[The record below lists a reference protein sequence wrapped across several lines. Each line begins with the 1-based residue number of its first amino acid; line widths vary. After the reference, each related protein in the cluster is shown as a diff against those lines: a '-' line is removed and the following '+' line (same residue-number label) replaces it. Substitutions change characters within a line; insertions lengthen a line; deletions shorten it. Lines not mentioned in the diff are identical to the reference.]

1 LGIIAAIIFVATL
14 ILDTKLIM
22 KKEYSNT
29 LRYEKIEMIKP
40 EKREELIQELCT
52 RTGLNIHRVSINEI
66 DFLKDTAMISY
77 YYYD

>member
-1 LGIIAAIIFVATL
+1 
-14 ILDTKLIM
+14 M
-22 KKEYSNT
+22 KKEYSNI

-40 EKREELIQELCT
+40 DKREELIAELRE

-77 YYYD
+77 YYYEK